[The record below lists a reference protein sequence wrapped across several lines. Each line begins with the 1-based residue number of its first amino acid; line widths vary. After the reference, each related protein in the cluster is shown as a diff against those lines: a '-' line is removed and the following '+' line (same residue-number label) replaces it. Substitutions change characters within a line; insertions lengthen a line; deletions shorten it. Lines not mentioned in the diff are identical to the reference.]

1 MAEELLRIAI
11 CDDTPMEAELLAA
24 RLEEYAR
31 APGHPQVLV
40 QIFCDAAA
48 LGQSLAAGQGFDL
61 AIMDIVLPG
70 QDGLSFVRGL
80 RGTGQNLPVAFLS
93 NSPEYDGEARALGA
107 LACLTKPVKRGP
119 LFAVLDA
126 CWNAMAQAPPPEELE
141 ARDGSR
147 FAAADIV
154 FAERNAEGALCHLV
168 GGGVALCDVDS
179 PGLVRWLA
187 RPNVAR
193 VTRELAV
200 DMDKIASFTPK
211 AMTMTGGA
219 HIKIPWTKQREW
231 AARYMEYMAHR

>member
-1 MAEELLRIAI
+1 MADEILRIAI

-24 RLEEYAR
+24 RLEEYAK
-31 APGHPQVLV
+31 APGHPRVLV
-40 QIFCDAAA
+40 RIFSDTAA
-48 LGQSLAAGQGFDL
+48 LGESLALGQGFDL

-80 RGTGQNLPVAFLS
+80 RGAGQNLPVAFLS

-107 LACLTKPVKRGP
+107 LACLAKPVKRGP
-119 LFAVLDA
+119 LFAVLDT
-126 CWNAMAQAPPPEELE
+126 CWHAIAQAPPPEELE
-141 ARDGSR
+141 ARDGRR
-147 FAAADIV
+147 FAASDIV
-154 FAERNAEGALCHLV
+154 FAERNTGGVQCHLADGSTAV
-168 GGGVALCDVDS
+168 CDADR
-179 PGLVRWLA
+179 PGLARWLA